1 MAIPYI
7 PLLYH
12 SNYGVGGSV
21 FKTLFENLIEYG
33 IESCGIVDETFFG
46 LPEFI
51 TYARAYNIKPII
63 GAQISSL
70 LQRDIKLYLFV
81 KDRRGYENL
90 CRILTEQAFKN
101 LNHEFIKKH
110 SPGLIALSNSA
121 ALLEEFSS
129 AFPQSYY
136 LLYPYHTPAREKFP
150 PLAAHEIYYVTKQEK
165 ILHKLM
171 CAIKDHRYEHKRG
184 NPHHLLTNSEYNS
197 LFTDYPQAIINN
209 KEFSKV
215 CNYVPKRRAW
225 IFPESKQSLYDVM
238 KPKMKNITRA
248 EKSRIQ
254 YEYQIIKET
263 GFEPYFTLVYS
274 LKEFALSKG
283 IGMNVRGSAASSF
296 ILYLLGLSVVDPL
309 KYNLPFE
316 RFLNPQ
322 RTEPPDIDVDV
333 EFIQR
338 QKLIEEIYKKFSSDH
353 VAHISVINHFQR
365 RARFRDTA
373 RAYGISPQEL
383 KNITFHYG
391 ERLIKDIRD
400 VSKQINDYPHYF
412 SCHASGIVI
421 TPEPIQKYVPLYPSP
436 AGQITHFDKD
446 GIGLVGLVKIDIL
459 GVRGFPSLYLSKD
472 RINFEDQKVYSF
484 IGRAE
489 TLGCF
494 QIESP
499 MVRQFLK
506 RIKPK
511 TLMDIANAIAI
522 IRPGPGQGGMR
533 ERFLKRLKGEEKI
546 SYPHPRLKKA
556 LNNTLGI
563 PVYQE
568 QILQI
573 AHDFAQFSLSDADML
588 RRAMTKER
596 RSNRMEELE
605 KLFFR
610 KTKKLGYSKKES
622 ETVWARIRSFSSFGF
637 NKAHSITYATLAYL
651 SAYQKL
657 YKPSEFFCR
666 VINNKGGYYPT
677 HAYVNEARR
686 WGLKILS
693 PDINRSEDA
702 FSIYN
707 TSLITGLNE
716 IKNLSS
722 TVIEQICK
730 FRPFHCA
737 EEFFY
742 CVKLSIDEGISL
754 IKSGAMDTFKQPWPK
769 LYFLL
774 LHSRFKKKSTPSI
787 CEKIPDFRDFNSEVK
802 TQSRLEVMDFLPE
815 RHILEVFYPDRKTKI
830 AELRTGEKSTIIGAL
845 IARRTILAKTN
856 RLMSFLTIDDETG
869 TLEVIIFPNRFKPHF
884 IGPVMQVR
892 GIMKDDSLTADAY
905 TPLSI

>member
-21 FKTLFENLIEYG
+21 FKTLFENLNKYG

-51 TYARAYNIKPII
+51 TYARAYNVKPII

-70 LQRDIKLYLFV
+70 PQDIKLYLFV
-81 KDRRGYENL
+81 KDQGGYENL

-110 SPGLIALSNSA
+110 SSGLIALSNSA

-129 AFPQSYY
+129 AFSQSYY
-136 LLYPYHTPAREKFP
+136 LLLPYRNPAREKFP
-150 PLAAHEIYYVTKQEK
+150 LLAAHEIYYVTKKEK

-171 CAIKDHRYEHKRG
+171 CAIKDHRYECKRG
-184 NPHHLLTNSEYNS
+184 NPHHLLTNSEYHS
-197 LFTDYPQAIINN
+197 LFADYPQALINN
-209 KEFSKV
+209 KKFLKV
-215 CNYVPKRRAW
+215 CNYVPERRAW
-225 IFPESKQSLYDVM
+225 IFPESKQNLYRIM
-238 KPKMKNITRA
+238 KPKMKNVTRA
-248 EKSRIQ
+248 QKSRIQ
-254 YEYQIIKET
+254 YEYHIIKET

-338 QKLIEEIYKKFSSDH
+338 QKLIEEIYKKFSSAY
-353 VAHISVINHFQR
+353 VAHVSVINRFQR

-383 KNITFHYG
+383 KNITYHHG
-391 ERLIKDIRD
+391 ERLIKNISD
-400 VSKQINDYPHYF
+400 VSKKINDYPHYF

-421 TPEPIQKYVPLYPSP
+421 TPEPITKYVPLYPSP
-436 AGQITHFDKD
+436 AGRITHFDKD

-459 GVRGFPSLYLSKD
+459 GVRGFPSLYLSRE

-533 ERFLKRLKGEEKI
+533 EKFLKRLKGEEKI

-556 LNNTLGI
+556 LNKTLGI

-596 RSNRMEELE
+596 SQNRMKRLE
-605 KLFFR
+605 KLFFS
-610 KTKKLGYSKKES
+610 KTEKLGYSKKES
-622 ETVWARIRSFSSFGF
+622 ETVWTRIRSFSSFGF

-657 YKPSEFFCR
+657 YNPSEFFCR

-686 WGLKILS
+686 RGIKILS

-722 TVIEQICK
+722 AAIEQICK
-730 FRPFHCA
+730 FQPFHCA

-742 CVKLSIDEGISL
+742 CIKLSIDEGISL
-754 IKSGAMDTFKQPWPK
+754 IKSGALDTFEQPWPK

-774 LHSRFKKKSTPSI
+774 LHSRLKKKSAPSI
-787 CEKIPDFRDFNSEVK
+787 LEKIPDFRDFNPEIK

-815 RHILEVFYPDRKTKI
+815 RHILEVLYPDRKKKI

-845 IARRTILAKTN
+845 IARRTILTKNN

-884 IGPVMQVR
+884 VGPVMQVQ
-892 GIMKDDSLTADAY
+892 GIMKDDSLTANTY
-905 TPLSI
+905 TPLVL